1 MIFETLAA
9 IKIANEAISAV
20 KEMVNNVQSI
30 GQMGSQLTKL
40 TDAEDTIKEKADK
53 GDLDA
58 FLALEEIRQAKIAL
72 KNQMVWGG
80 RAGLWDDFQKFQ
92 KTRRDLR
99 EAQAQREAKAKAQRR
114 RQIRDWVIGTSLALC
129 ILSAVGIV
137 VFIFYAISQ
146 R

>member
-1 MIFETLAA
+1 MIFETIAA
-9 IKIANEAISAV
+9 IKVANEAISAV

-129 ILSAVGIV
+129 ILSAVGLV

>member
-1 MIFETLAA
+1 MIFETIAA
-9 IKIANEAISAV
+9 IKIANDAISAV

-58 FLALEEIRQAKIAL
+58 FLALEEIRQAKIDL

>member
-1 MIFETLAA
+1 M
-9 IKIANEAISAV
+9 
-20 KEMVNNVQSI
+20 
-30 GQMGSQLTKL
+30 

>member
-1 MIFETLAA
+1 MIFETIAA
-9 IKIANEAISAV
+9 IKVANEAISAV

-58 FLALEEIRQAKIAL
+58 FLALEEIRQAKIDL

>member
-1 MIFETLAA
+1 MIFETIAA
-9 IKIANEAISAV
+9 IKVANEAISAV

-129 ILSAVGIV
+129 ILSAIGLV

>member
-1 MIFETLAA
+1 MIFETIAA
-9 IKIANEAISAV
+9 IKVANEAISAV